1 MGVEGSKEINDLQH
15 RQENQIMSKRLIVMK
30 FGGTS
35 VGSAER
41 FRQCA
46 EIVAGAARHDRIVVV
61 VSAVAGVTDLIFR
74 TIDAARR
81 GDSVATEANLK
92 QFEFIHQQLLAE
104 LFDRKPGLPGSAYKA
119 VQDFI
124 ADVFEQLRSSSRALL
139 ALHSD
144 VSAQTHDLLAGLGER
159 ISACMLAH
167 CIQRMGTTSEFVRA
181 ESMIVTDNNFGNAA
195 PEMEATAAAC
205 KSILL
210 PILER
215 GAVPVVAG
223 YSGATRDG
231 QTTTLGRGGSDY
243 SATIIGA
250 ASGADEV
257 WIWTDVNGVLSAD
270 PRICPDATTLKE
282 ISFAEA
288 IELAYYGA
296 KVIHP
301 KAAYPAMDAGVPV
314 WIKNSFSPEAVGTK
328 ITQAAAPFAS
338 PVKAVT
344 CVNHATLLTLVTGR
358 EVHSAELFG
367 RLFLR
372 MGQERIDTLFATQSS
387 PEHALGLVLRREDGI
402 RVLKLIQNIFRIE
415 LAQGVLN
422 PVNVQDD
429 IAVITV
435 LGESMRGTPGII
447 GRVFSG
453 VARENV
459 SVIAVAQG
467 ASELSI
473 CFAVPSI
480 HCADIVRSVHNEFCS
495 QADFAVAACVQPGVP
510 MASEVR

>member
-1 MGVEGSKEINDLQH
+1 
-15 RQENQIMSKRLIVMK
+15 MSRKRLIVMK

-35 VGSAER
+35 VGSADR

-46 EIVAGAARHDRIVVV
+46 EIVRRAAASDGIIVVA
-61 VSAVAGVTDLIFR
+61 SAVGGVTDLIFR
-74 TIDAARR
+74 TIDAAKR

-92 QFEFIHQQLLAE
+92 QFEYIHQRLIAE
-104 LFDRKPGLPGSAYKA
+104 LFATHPAQSGP
-119 VQDFI
+119 VQDFVARVI
-124 ADVFEQLRSSSRALL
+124 EQLRSSSRALL

-144 VSAQTHDLLAGLGER
+144 VSAQTHDLLVALGER
-159 ISACMLAH
+159 ISACVLANY
-167 CIQRMGTTSEFVRA
+167 IQQIGGSSEFVRA
-181 ESMIVTDNNFGNAA
+181 ENVIITDNNFGNAA
-195 PEMEATAAAC
+195 PDMESTAVAC
-205 KSILL
+205 KSVLL

-215 GAVPVVAG
+215 GGVPVVAG
-223 YSGATRDG
+223 YSGATKDG
-231 QTTTLGRGGSDY
+231 KTTTLGRGGSDY

-250 ASGADEV
+250 AAGADEV

-270 PRICPDATTLKE
+270 PRICPDATTLPE

-301 KAAYPAMDAGVPV
+301 KAAYPAMDSGFPV
-314 WIKNSFSPEAVGTK
+314 WIKNSFYPEAPGTK
-328 ITQAAAPFAS
+328 ITRVTASVNS

-344 CVNHATLLTLVTGR
+344 CVNHATLITLVTGR

-372 MGQERIDTLFATQSS
+372 LGQERIDTLFATQSS
-387 PEHALGLVLRREDGI
+387 PEHALGLVLRKEDAV
-402 RVLKLIQNIFRIE
+402 RVLKLIETIFRIE
-415 LAQGVLN
+415 LSQGVLN
-422 PVNVQDD
+422 PVSVQND

-435 LGESMRGTPGII
+435 LGESMRGTSGIL

-473 CFAVPSI
+473 CFAVPSVR
-480 HCADIVRSVHNEFCS
+480 CADVVRSVHGEFCS
-495 QADFAVAACVQPGVP
+495 QAEFAVAACVQPGIPVGP
-510 MASEVR
+510 EIR